1 MIELLISKYQ
11 AGTKQT
17 LFTRGVILNKINTVA
32 IVGGTHGN
40 ELTGVYLAKK
50 FTNNQDLITRP
61 SFSSQVLFGNP
72 KAINECRR
80 YIDKDLNR
88 CFSRADLQNANLSS
102 YEDTRAKEIQEILL
116 SRQGKPCDVII
127 DLHTTTSNMGLSI
140 LLSSEHPFLL
150 SLSSYLSLISDD
162 VKVFS
167 SPKSLNGVYLDSL
180 SELGFAIEVGAV
192 AQGVLNAELFQKTE
206 QLVIAT
212 LDYFEAYNQGKLPK
226 LPSTLTIYRYSGAI
240 DYPRNAQG
248 EIEAM
253 IHPKRQFQDYQPLNP
268 GDPIFLTFDGQE
280 IFYEGTSTVYPIFI
294 NEAAYYEKG
303 VAMCLTQ
310 KKTVNLSP

>member
-1 MIELLISKYQ
+1 MDKIS
-11 AGTKQT
+11 
-17 LFTRGVILNKINTVA
+17 TVA

-50 FTNNQDLITRP
+50 FNNNPDLVTRP
-61 SFSSQVLFGNP
+61 SFSSQVVFGNP
-72 KAINECRR
+72 KAIEECRR

-88 CFSRADLQNANLSS
+88 CFSRPDLQNAILSS
-102 YEDTRAKEIQEILL
+102 YEDTRAKEIQKILL
-116 SRQGKPCDVII
+116 PPQGLPVDVII

-150 SLSSYLSLISDD
+150 RLSAYLSSLSDE
-162 VKVFS
+162 VKVCC
-167 SPKSLNGVYLDSL
+167 SPKSQNAVYLDSL
-180 SELGFAIEVGAV
+180 SDLGFAIEVGAV
-192 AQGVLNAELFQKTE
+192 PQGVLNAELFNKTE
-206 QLVIAT
+206 KLVLAA
-212 LDYFEAYNQGKLPK
+212 LDYFEAYNRREIPGIPNA
-226 LPSTLTIYRYSGAI
+226 LTIYNYTGAI

-268 GDPIFLTFDGQE
+268 KDPIFLTFDGQE
-280 IFYEGTSTVYPIFI
+280 ILYDGASTVYPIFI

-303 VAMCLTQ
+303 IAMCLTQ
-310 KKTVNLSP
+310 KKTINYSNL

>member
-1 MIELLISKYQ
+1 M
-11 AGTKQT
+11 
-17 LFTRGVILNKINTVA
+17 NKISTVA

-50 FTNNQDLITRP
+50 FANNQDLITRP
-61 SFSSQVLFGNP
+61 SFSSQVVFGNP
-72 KAINECRR
+72 KAIEQCRR

-102 YEDTRAKEIQEILL
+102 YEDTRAKEIQQILL
-116 SRQGKPCDVII
+116 SGQGKACDVII

-150 SLSSYLSLISDD
+150 GLSSYLSLISDD
-162 VKVFS
+162 VKVCC
-167 SPKSLNGVYLDSL
+167 SPKSQNAVYLDSL

-192 AQGVLNAELFQKTE
+192 AQGILNAELFQKTE
-206 QLVIAT
+206 KLILAA
-212 LDYFEAYNQGKLPK
+212 LDYFEAYNQGKLPEI
-226 LPSTLTIYRYSGAI
+226 PSSITIYNYIGAI

-253 IHPKRQFQDYQPLNP
+253 IHPSRQFQDYQPLNA

-280 IFYEGTSTVYPIFI
+280 IFYEGASTVYPIFI

-303 VAMCLTQ
+303 IAMCITE
-310 KKTVNLSP
+310 KNTVNLSTN